1 MAEFEP
7 ASLVPNGAA
16 RLTECGKFW
25 LDQTMSAINRHYNTI
40 TDVLDLAKSEQ
51 SRWSEIQ
58 DRLVLEGVPL
68 AISSGMSQYLM
79 PAIINH
85 TMDKAAYAEPTTVAM
100 ALCTAAPTS
109 ASTGASITEAAYTGY
124 AETAIPATSLNSATA
139 ATPSVMTSSAA
150 ITFPNCT
157 GGTSTLLG
165 FVIKDSSTIGSGN
178 SLWYGTLT
186 STTIS
191 TTQTPPTVASG
202 SLNLQ
207 LTGT

>member
-1 MAEFEP
+1 MAFEP
-7 ASLVPNGAA
+7 VYLVPDGPA
-16 RLTECGKFW
+16 RLTEHGKSW
-25 LDQTMSAINRHYNTI
+25 LDNFVTEASKFASVIR
-40 TDVLDLAKSEQ
+40 DVLDLAEVEGL
-51 SRWSEIQ
+51 RWPQIQ
-58 DRLVLEGVPL
+58 RRLVAEGVPT
-68 AISSGMSQYLM
+68 AISSGMSQFLM

-85 TMDKAAYAEPTTVAM
+85 SMGKTAYTMPSTVGM

-109 ASTGASITEAAYTGY
+109 TSTGASITEAAYTGY
-124 AETAIPATSLNSATA
+124 TEEAVAASSLNSATS
-139 ATPSVMTSSAA
+139 ATPSVMTNSSA

-165 FVIKDSSTIGSGN
+165 FVIKDSTTIGSGDC
-178 SLWYGTLT
+178 LWYGTLT

-202 SLNLQ
+202 SLSLQ

>member
-1 MAEFEP
+1 M
-7 ASLVPNGAA
+7 SDLIHLVPDGPA
-16 RLTECGKFW
+16 RLTEHGKSW
-25 LDQTMSAINRHYNTI
+25 LDHTMDVISRHTSTI
-40 TDVLDLAKSEQ
+40 TDVLDLAKSEHA
-51 SRWSEIQ
+51 RWAQIQ
-58 DRLVLEGVPL
+58 DKLVLEGVPL

-79 PAIINH
+79 PALINH
-85 TMDKAAYAEPTTVAM
+85 SMDKAAYAEPTTVAM

-109 ASTGASITEAAYTGY
+109 TSTGASITEAAYTGY
-124 AETAIPATSLNSATA
+124 TEIAIPAASLNSATA
-139 ATPSVMTSSAA
+139 ATPSVMTNSAA

-165 FVIKDSSTIGSGN
+165 FIIKDSSTIAAGN

-202 SLNLQ
+202 SLSLQ